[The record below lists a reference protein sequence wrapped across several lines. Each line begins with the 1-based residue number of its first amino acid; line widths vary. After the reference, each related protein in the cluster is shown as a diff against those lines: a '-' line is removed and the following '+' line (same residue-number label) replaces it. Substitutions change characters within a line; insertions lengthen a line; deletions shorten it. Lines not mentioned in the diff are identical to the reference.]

1 MYRELVCSILG
12 GTIEFSREFEDDVS
26 WDSLKQVLY
35 DVMKSIH

>member
-12 GTIEFSREFEDDVS
+12 GTIEALGEYEDDVN

-35 DVMKSIH
+35 EEYPLM